1 MHELWNCIRILFLY
15 IPTTELG
22 NRQQLIVEIGPFL
35 LTSSLLVE
43 LLYVERNKQ
52 AKKDKNKQTEIM
64 FFHILSQLTV
74 HD

>member
-1 MHELWNCIRILFLY
+1 MHELWNFIRILFLY
-15 IPTTELG
+15 IPTTELE
-22 NRQQLIVEIGPFL
+22 NRQELIGEIGPFL

-43 LLYVERNKQ
+43 LLYIETNKQ

>member
-15 IPTTELG
+15 IPTTELE
-22 NRQQLIVEIGPFL
+22 NRQQLIGETGPFL

-43 LLYVERNKQ
+43 LLYIERSKQ
-52 AKKDKNKQTEIM
+52 AKKDKNKETKIL

>member
-15 IPTTELG
+15 IPTTELE
-22 NRQQLIVEIGPFL
+22 NQQQLIGEIGHFL

-43 LLYVERNKQ
+43 LLYIERNKQ